1 MLRLAVIGIGNMG
14 FAHAK
19 CIFSGEISGCVLC
32 AVCDTDPG
40 RLALA
45 EKAFPGVASYA
56 DAAALF
62 AAEKPDAVVIATP
75 HPSHTQLA
83 MQAMQRGIHV
93 LSEKPADILYSRVQQ
108 ACALAREHNVR
119 YALMF
124 NQRNH
129 PVFRT
134 LHRFLNSGMIG
145 KIKRVSWTVTNWY
158 RTQYYYD
165 SGGWRGTWDGEGG
178 GVLINQAPHN
188 LDMICMLF
196 GLPLAVYAQCSEGK
210 YHAIQVE
217 DEAIL
222 HLRYA
227 EFTLVFTASTGE
239 CPGTN
244 RMEIACDYG
253 KVVVEN
259 GKIFWTRL
267 STSERS
273 LCAEAQEC
281 FPEPQTET
289 IEVTLSGTDTAHRG
303 ILQNFIDA
311 IGGVVPLIAD
321 GNDGLREIMLS
332 NAAYL
337 SSWEGREIA
346 LPLQD
351 DRFEEA
357 LRQRMENRQV
367 KTAGQAREKAAGG
380 YVDRWNVQW

>member
-1 MLRLAVIGIGNMG
+1 ME
-14 FAHAK
+14 
-19 CIFSGEISGCVLC
+19 GELC
-32 AVCDTDPG
+32 AVCDIDPA
-40 RLALA
+40 RLSLA
-45 EKAFPGVASYA
+45 EQAFPGVAAYA

-62 AAEKPDAVVIATP
+62 AVEKPDALVIATP

-93 LSEKPADILYSRVQQ
+93 LSEKPADILFSRVQQ
-108 ACALAREHNVR
+108 ACALAEERNVL

-134 LHRFLNSGMIG
+134 LHRLLNSGMLG
-145 KIKRVSWTVTNWY
+145 TIKRVSWTVTNWY

-210 YHAIQVE
+210 YHTIQVE

-227 EFTLVFTASTGE
+227 GFTLVFTASTGE
-239 CPGTN
+239 SPGTN
-244 RMEIACDYG
+244 RMEIACDFG
-253 KVVVEN
+253 KVVVES

-267 STSERS
+267 PISERA
-273 LCAEAQEC
+273 LCTEAKEC

-303 ILQNFIDA
+303 ILQNFVHA
-311 IGGVVPLIAD
+311 IQNGEPLIAN

-337 SSWEGREIA
+337 SAWEGREIT

-351 DRFEEA
+351 DRFEKA
-357 LRQRMENRQV
+357 LRQRMENKQKKV
-367 KTAGQAREKAAGG
+367 AGQAREKAAGG
-380 YVDRWNVQW
+380 YADRWNVQW